1 MKQLDNIDKLRIVEN
16 VIEPALKALDTGVVL
31 GSMDMF
37 LKAYVDS
44 DYFINDEPDARVA
57 MIHSMGII
65 MRMID
70 LLESNYED

>member
-44 DYFINDEPDARVA
+44 DY
-57 MIHSMGII
+57 
-65 MRMID
+65 
-70 LLESNYED
+70 LLMMNLMQEWQ

>member
-16 VIEPALKALDTGVVL
+16 VIEPALKALDTGVAL
-31 GSMDMF
+31 SCMDSF
-37 LKAYVDS
+37 LKAYVES
-44 DYFINDEPDARVA
+44 DDFINDEPDARVA